1 MKFLLVGGAASL
13 SGAVVAAPVILF
25 S

>member
-1 MKFLLVGGAASL
+1 MWFLLVGDAVL
-13 SGAVVAAPVILF
+13 PSGAVVAAPVILF